1 MEIKETYNSL
11 QQEVDVKTK
20 KLKKVSP
27 TLLGDSAGW
36 GSAGKDASFLWT
48 VFVRAGG
55 VRMLGSVVQLV
66 LLLRVCGGWW
76 WWRTNSG
83 PPTLVKLHQCREQL
97 SPVPLRSIHT
107 GSFHMQMSMMRLLCV
122 CV

>member
-27 TLLGDSAGW
+27 TLLGDSTGW
-36 GSAGKDASFLWT
+36 GSVERMLCSCGR
-48 VFVRAGG
+48 FVRAGS

-66 LLLRVCGGWW
+66 LLLCVCGGC
-76 WWRTNSG
+76 G
-83 PPTLVKLHQCREQL
+83 GGQIQ
-97 SPVPLRSIHT
+97 VPLPW
-107 GSFHMQMSMMRLLCV
+107 
-122 CV
+122 